1 MAKRKK
7 VRVIRSWMRDH
18 PDDVPCPRDPDAARA
33 WRAKRGLERARRS
46 RFCSPASVPRAIRGF
61 KRKLINWK
69 ASRCGTTEAAPEL
82 VGIELME
89 LPIGGHNQLWRHN

>member
-7 VRVIRSWMRDH
+7 VRVIEAWMRDH

-33 WRAKRGLERARRS
+33 WRAKRGLEKGPQIAFLQS
-46 RFCSPASVPRAIRGF
+46 RIGAASDPWI

-69 ASRCGTTEAAPEL
+69 ASRCGTTEAHLNRWEL
-82 VGIELME
+82 
-89 LPIGGHNQLWRHN
+89 N